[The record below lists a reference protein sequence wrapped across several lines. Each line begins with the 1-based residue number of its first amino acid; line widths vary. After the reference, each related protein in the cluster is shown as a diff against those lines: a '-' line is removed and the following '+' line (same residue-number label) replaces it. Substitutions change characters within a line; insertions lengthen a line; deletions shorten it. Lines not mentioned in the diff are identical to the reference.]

1 MRGLRTVAA
10 AQAGV
15 FTVFLPVGAALTGVL
30 ALGERL
36 GALQWLALAV
46 ALTGVL
52 LATLPARAWWRR
64 AAQAAFN
71 R

>member
-1 MRGLRTVAA
+1 VAA

-36 GALQWLALAV
+36 GALQWLALAI
-46 ALTGVL
+46 ALVGVL
-52 LATLPARAWWRR
+52 LATLPARSWWRR
-64 AAQAAFN
+64 AAQAAFD